1 MGKQQPQLSAPNLL
15 LGLPLVSALAFY
27 QDWQEAQPNKVT
39 QGVAN
44 FLEIVQDT
52 FPELLGDE
60 ARIRETVPAAKDLL
74 QRLEPFVGIREELK
88 EGPPKVGLLSL
99 LEQRVNFEMDTIP
112 QPLWGGLLVP
122 LLGTIQTEAE
132 KAGTTAEESIT
143 ARPAGEDATG
153 IQRFLEQTG
162 VIKKG
167 GLGRNGRFLLG
178 RIALGGY
185 TQLAYSY
192 LPYFLKLDE
201 VLSDPSKAGLGKP
214 IDRLQPENAQASNQ
228 LISNILGPL
237 ARETLT
243 EAVARALDF
252 GSGGG
257 YFLMGM
263 AREGVQV
270 VGMDINKS
278 AISSSR
284 ALFKGAG
291 IEGSFYLGDLIKQ
304 EDLAQ
309 IAAERLP
316 DIAFINYILHDIA
329 GIGETRE
336 AGLEIV
342 KEFLRAYRQFFAGIP
357 LYISE
362 TYYASPE
369 QLRADGNAGAIVF
382 AFLHAV
388 SPQYLLER
396 KELLGLLEAAGF
408 EVRGEVIHRTHE
420 DGAPANSTLMAVPG

>member
-1 MGKQQPQLSAPNLL
+1 M

-44 FLEIVQDT
+44 FLETVQDT

-167 GLGRNGRFLLG
+167 ILGRNGRFLLG

-243 EAVARALDF
+243 EDVARALDF

-291 IEGSFYLGDLIKQ
+291 IE
-304 EDLAQ
+304 
-309 IAAERLP
+309 
-316 DIAFINYILHDIA
+316 
-329 GIGETRE
+329 
-336 AGLEIV
+336 V
-342 KEFLRAYRQFFAGIP
+342 
-357 LYISE
+357 
-362 TYYASPE
+362 
-369 QLRADGNAGAIVF
+369 
-382 AFLHAV
+382 
-388 SPQYLLER
+388 
-396 KELLGLLEAAGF
+396 
-408 EVRGEVIHRTHE
+408 
-420 DGAPANSTLMAVPG
+420 